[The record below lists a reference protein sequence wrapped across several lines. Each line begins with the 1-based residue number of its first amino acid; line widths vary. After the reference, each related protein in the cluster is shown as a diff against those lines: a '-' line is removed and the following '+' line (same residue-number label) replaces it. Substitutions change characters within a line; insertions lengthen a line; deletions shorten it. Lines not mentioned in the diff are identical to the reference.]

1 MADAL
6 LGGDIAQQLAAW
18 DAWFSENDTVVLD
31 RSWTFEGLGRLN
43 VTRLENLRGF
53 LLQGAALEDRI
64 SALPI
69 EAAEPNEEGA
79 QATIEDDVLVFP
91 AAFVAEAPF
100 ARQRPLRFGAGT
112 GLEISALSGAL
123 GTGAVAGG
131 IILALVAL
139 LSAIKISVVLGLFL
153 GTIAAVVIAL
163 ALVGKRGIRLESV
176 AMEGNLGLDLPATV
190 SLELGTGM
198 ATVDFGAPKL
208 RGAVPAISATGTIG
222 GVRVSDASV
231 VFADARAIDAILSVL
246 PMPRLTFNAGTQFL
260 PAQGGE
266 GGRTLLGA
274 EGHGRAVEAVRQ
286 QIVAGLYGKRG

>member
-6 LGGDIAQQLAAW
+6 PGGDFAPQLAAW
-18 DAWFSENDTVVLD
+18 DAWFTENDTVVLD
-31 RSWTFEGLGRLN
+31 RSWAFEGLGRLS

-64 SALPI
+64 SALRI
-69 EAAEPNEEGA
+69 EAAEPDEEGA

-91 AAFVAEAPF
+91 AAFVAVAPF

-131 IILALVAL
+131 VILALVAL
-139 LSAIKISVVLGLFL
+139 LSAIKITVVLGLFL
-153 GTIAAVVIAL
+153 GAIAAVVIAL

-176 AMEGNLGLDLPATV
+176 AVEGTLGLDLPATV
-190 SLELGTGM
+190 SLELDTGM
-198 ATVDFGAPKL
+198 ATVNFGAPKL
-208 RGAVPAISATGTIG
+208 RGAAPAISVTGTVG

-246 PMPRLTFNAGTQFL
+246 PMPRLTLNAGTQFL

-266 GGRTLLGA
+266 GGRTRLGA
-274 EGHGRAVEAVRQ
+274 EGHGWAVEAVWQ